1 MKLIFCLQ
9 VKVKVVFRLILLSQL
24 CVARHTQI
32 TKSNKFPILSQY
44 LKKEVSDKT
53 EFLHPD
59 KHESL
64 LQVDTMILMGMVKHS
79 QRSQSS
85 QCQLTMSF
93 NISKKKLDEV
103 YFLYANKHQSF
114 QQVDLNTL
122 GIKVFH
128 EVILSLS
135 IGLIKHPQST
145 QTKNFAISYNISKQS
160 LGMEFLKFFAWS

>member
-1 MKLIFCLQ
+1 
-9 VKVKVVFRLILLSQL
+9 
-24 CVARHTQI
+24 
-32 TKSNKFPILSQY
+32 
-44 LKKEVSDKT
+44 
-53 EFLHPD
+53 
-59 KHESL
+59 
-64 LQVDTMILMGMVKHS
+64 
-79 QRSQSS
+79 
-85 QCQLTMSF
+85 MSF

-145 QTKNFAISYNISKQS
+145 QTKNFAISYNISK
-160 LGMEFLKFFAWS
+160 

>member
-32 TKSNKFPILSQY
+32 AKNNKFPILSQY
-44 LKKEVSDKT
+44 LKKEVSNKI

-64 LQVDTMILMGMVKHS
+64 LQVDTMILMRMVKHS
-79 QRSQSS
+79 QSSQCS
-85 QCQLTMSF
+85 QCQLAMSF

-103 YFLYANKHQSF
+103 DFLYANKHQSI

-128 EVILSLS
+128 EVISLS

-145 QTKNFAISYNISKQS
+145 QTKNFATSYNISKQS
-160 LGMEFLKFFAWS
+160 LGMEFFKFFAWR